1 MKLQEVFH
9 FNPQAAYRF
18 FDTTSAINY
27 LNNEFSFESFT
38 PETMFYVLP
47 VFEDILRAGQMDIS
61 HRVRR
66 SNYSYKIMGQNIRV
80 FPTPTGN
87 QSNKKLWIRVA
98 FAPDPL
104 NPSYG
109 DNTIYGV
116 SNLSNIPFGD
126 LTYANVNSMGRQWV
140 RQYTLSL
147 SKELLGL
154 VRSKFKTIPIPNT
167 DISLDGDNLVSQG
180 REDKKE
186 LVAQLKEM
194 LDSMTYDKIIEV
206 NATKSENI
214 QKHLKT
220 IPVPNGRAITMG

>member
-1 MKLQEVFH
+1 
-9 FNPQAAYRF
+9 
-18 FDTTSAINY
+18 
-27 LNNEFSFESFT
+27 
-38 PETMFYVLP
+38 
-47 VFEDILRAGQMDIS
+47 
-61 HRVRR
+61 
-66 SNYSYKIMGQNIRV
+66 MGQNIRV